1 MKISKNQLRQI
12 IREELAQAL
21 KEDGPITGGSTTD
34 IWARTPEEIAKAPWL
49 RAGREEPPPMS
60 DERRRS
66 AIAAG
71 VIDATPEDET
81 DAAGTGQ
88 SVASTE
94 GEGKSCKMVC
104 T

>member
-1 MKISKNQLRQI
+1 MKITKRHLRQI
-12 IREELAQAL
+12 IQEELAQAL
-21 KEDGPITGGSTTD
+21 KEDGPISGGSKADLWT
-34 IWARTPEEIAKAPWL
+34 RSEEEIARMPWL
-49 RAGREEPPPMS
+49 AGAGPPAEMTP
-60 DERRRS
+60 ERRRS